1 MSCWIFSLETTDASS
16 KLCPNYMSWTFR
28 QTDRHCYFLVIPTVA
43 GVLTKKTTCT
53 RAHPSSS
60 TDLSIVIV

>member
-16 KLCPNYMSWTFR
+16 KLCPNYMTGTFR

-43 GVLTKKTTCT
+43 GVLTKKQHVQQHTH
-53 RAHPSSS
+53 HPAQ
-60 TDLSIVIV
+60 T